1 MDLQMKYI
9 YNHVII
15 PRVDYK
21 TQLLV
26 WTNSQTEKLNS
37 TCRYM
42 FKRKASL
49 PLTTPNSIIHSSLGY
64 AIKDINTIQ
73 AQRQLSRLYNQVIS
87 KGMMKD
93 IFEIDCKQLQSEL
106 LSNKSPLATW
116 NISLKDLQVK
126 HCLLAHVLALLYD
139 NMLTIKSSGVKVNQI
154 QGGLLPI
161 VEICTHKEIFSNGI
175 SKGLK
180 RKNVYF
186 VSQLMSSDGIRLLR
200 YKDLKYRTKIN
211 TQGRIPSWFKFI
223 ETKLIKD
230 PLKSKKVKTDYQL
243 GYNIHSVN
251 TKIDN
256 LKTKNWITTFHDQTG
271 KPIIG
276 RVLDNPNEDRIR
288 IEHWI
293 QDLENDQISP
303 SVQLPILKK
312 CGGCVMKDIFEVDCK
327 QLQSELLSNKFPLAT
342 WNISL
347 KDLQVKHCLLARV
360 LALLYDNMLTIKS
373 SGVKVNQ
380 IQEGLIPIVEI
391 CIHKEIFT
399 NGISKGLKGKNVYF
413 TSQLMSSDSTRLL
426 RYKDLK
432 HRTKINTQD
441 RISKHW
447 IQDLENDQ
455 ISPSVQLP
463 ILKKCGGCEVKTNQ
477 IRNKRNNTK
486 VRCIADIS
494 IENCVKVNANS
505 IQNDRYIADMA
516 IYETLA
522 QAECKYYRKTS
533 MNECIIEKVNGLLK
547 YIHSSDYRNA
557 LIIEI
562 ANSLMQ
568 ETDIEIYTDGSMKN
582 IATNEIIMGC
592 TFVISAPIKKSFN
605 CGITDN
611 PSSNKAELMAVI
623 LNIERSK
630 VNYKVLWLCLFK
642 IIRIYSLKVKIT
654 KVKAHSDCD
663 YNKEADKLAKSGAE
677 KNVLIIEDKL
687 LLHNG
692 TVCWRDM
699 PIERN
704 PILMIKG
711 IKDAQFIEEFLMLHR
726 NEVYRQSDLLR
737 LIDWK
742 ISLKLNNINQYDTL
756 FEDHYLQSFR
766 IKICC
771 NELPTCANLKKRK
784 PDLYDE
790 NWKCNFCKIEEET
803 FDHFWKCSKI
813 QNVVQDIL
821 IRLKIFLAKIIQ
833 EYSRD
838 DIDIQELKVKINEL
852 GMWDIGRL
860 YDFTFLMKNQFI
872 YVSKRVYNRT

>member
-1 MDLQMKYI
+1 
-9 YNHVII
+9 
-15 PRVDYK
+15 
-21 TQLLV
+21 
-26 WTNSQTEKLNS
+26 
-37 TCRYM
+37 
-42 FKRKASL
+42 
-49 PLTTPNSIIHSSLGY
+49 
-64 AIKDINTIQ
+64 
-73 AQRQLSRLYNQVIS
+73 
-87 KGMMKD
+87 
-93 IFEIDCKQLQSEL
+93 
-106 LSNKSPLATW
+106 
-116 NISLKDLQVK
+116 
-126 HCLLAHVLALLYD
+126 
-139 NMLTIKSSGVKVNQI
+139 MLTIKSSGVKVNQI

-180 RKNVYF
+180 GKNVYF

-211 TQGRIPSWFKFI
+211 TQGRS
-223 ETKLIKD
+223 LVGSN

-288 IEHWI
+288 IE
-293 QDLENDQISP
+293 
-303 SVQLPILKK
+303 
-312 CGGCVMKDIFEVDCK
+312 
-327 QLQSELLSNKFPLAT
+327 
-342 WNISL
+342 
-347 KDLQVKHCLLARV
+347 
-360 LALLYDNMLTIKS
+360 
-373 SGVKVNQ
+373 
-380 IQEGLIPIVEI
+380 
-391 CIHKEIFT
+391 
-399 NGISKGLKGKNVYF
+399 
-413 TSQLMSSDSTRLL
+413 
-426 RYKDLK
+426 
-432 HRTKINTQD
+432 
-441 RISKHW
+441 HW

-623 LNIERSK
+623 LS
-630 VNYKVLWLCLFK
+630 
-642 IIRIYSLKVKIT
+642 
-654 KVKAHSDCD
+654 
-663 YNKEADKLAKSGAE
+663 
-677 KNVLIIEDKL
+677 
-687 LLHNG
+687 
-692 TVCWRDM
+692 
-699 PIERN
+699 
-704 PILMIKG
+704 
-711 IKDAQFIEEFLMLHR
+711 
-726 NEVYRQSDLLR
+726 
-737 LIDWK
+737 
-742 ISLKLNNINQYDTL
+742 
-756 FEDHYLQSFR
+756 
-766 IKICC
+766 
-771 NELPTCANLKKRK
+771 
-784 PDLYDE
+784 
-790 NWKCNFCKIEEET
+790 
-803 FDHFWKCSKI
+803 
-813 QNVVQDIL
+813 
-821 IRLKIFLAKIIQ
+821 
-833 EYSRD
+833 
-838 DIDIQELKVKINEL
+838 
-852 GMWDIGRL
+852 
-860 YDFTFLMKNQFI
+860 
-872 YVSKRVYNRT
+872 

>member
-1 MDLQMKYI
+1 
-9 YNHVII
+9 
-15 PRVDYK
+15 
-21 TQLLV
+21 
-26 WTNSQTEKLNS
+26 
-37 TCRYM
+37 
-42 FKRKASL
+42 
-49 PLTTPNSIIHSSLGY
+49 
-64 AIKDINTIQ
+64 
-73 AQRQLSRLYNQVIS
+73 
-87 KGMMKD
+87 
-93 IFEIDCKQLQSEL
+93 
-106 LSNKSPLATW
+106 
-116 NISLKDLQVK
+116 
-126 HCLLAHVLALLYD
+126 
-139 NMLTIKSSGVKVNQI
+139 MLTIKSSGVKVNQI

-211 TQGRIPSWFKFI
+211 TQGRIPRWFKFI

-288 IEHWI
+288 IE
-293 QDLENDQISP
+293 
-303 SVQLPILKK
+303 
-312 CGGCVMKDIFEVDCK
+312 
-327 QLQSELLSNKFPLAT
+327 
-342 WNISL
+342 
-347 KDLQVKHCLLARV
+347 
-360 LALLYDNMLTIKS
+360 
-373 SGVKVNQ
+373 
-380 IQEGLIPIVEI
+380 
-391 CIHKEIFT
+391 
-399 NGISKGLKGKNVYF
+399 
-413 TSQLMSSDSTRLL
+413 
-426 RYKDLK
+426 
-432 HRTKINTQD
+432 
-441 RISKHW
+441 HW

-582 IATNEIIMGC
+582 IATNEIIMGSANVEIYSDSQWVVN
-592 TFVISAPIKKSFN
+592 TFDELNFLTIK
-605 CGITDN
+605 D
-611 PSSNKAELMAVI
+611 
-623 LNIERSK
+623 IERLK

-663 YNKEADKLAKSGAE
+663 YNKEADKLAKSDAE

-692 TVCWRDM
+692 TVCWRNM

-711 IKDAQFIEEFLMLHR
+711 IKDAQFIEEFLMLHH

-742 ISLKLNNINQYDTL
+742 I
-756 FEDHYLQSFR
+756 
-766 IKICC
+766 
-771 NELPTCANLKKRK
+771 
-784 PDLYDE
+784 
-790 NWKCNFCKIEEET
+790 
-803 FDHFWKCSKI
+803 
-813 QNVVQDIL
+813 
-821 IRLKIFLAKIIQ
+821 
-833 EYSRD
+833 
-838 DIDIQELKVKINEL
+838 
-852 GMWDIGRL
+852 
-860 YDFTFLMKNQFI
+860 
-872 YVSKRVYNRT
+872 

>member
-87 KGMMKD
+87 KGVMKD

-211 TQGRIPSWFKFI
+211 TQGRIPRWFKFI

-256 LKTKNWITTFHDQTG
+256 LKTKNWITTFHDQ
-271 KPIIG
+271 I
-276 RVLDNPNEDRIR
+276 
-288 IEHWI
+288 
-293 QDLENDQISP
+293 
-303 SVQLPILKK
+303 
-312 CGGCVMKDIFEVDCK
+312 
-327 QLQSELLSNKFPLAT
+327 
-342 WNISL
+342 
-347 KDLQVKHCLLARV
+347 
-360 LALLYDNMLTIKS
+360 
-373 SGVKVNQ
+373 
-380 IQEGLIPIVEI
+380 
-391 CIHKEIFT
+391 
-399 NGISKGLKGKNVYF
+399 
-413 TSQLMSSDSTRLL
+413 
-426 RYKDLK
+426 
-432 HRTKINTQD
+432 
-441 RISKHW
+441 
-447 IQDLENDQ
+447 
-455 ISPSVQLP
+455 
-463 ILKKCGGCEVKTNQ
+463 
-477 IRNKRNNTK
+477 

-623 LNIERSK
+623 LS
-630 VNYKVLWLCLFK
+630 
-642 IIRIYSLKVKIT
+642 
-654 KVKAHSDCD
+654 
-663 YNKEADKLAKSGAE
+663 
-677 KNVLIIEDKL
+677 
-687 LLHNG
+687 
-692 TVCWRDM
+692 
-699 PIERN
+699 
-704 PILMIKG
+704 
-711 IKDAQFIEEFLMLHR
+711 
-726 NEVYRQSDLLR
+726 
-737 LIDWK
+737 
-742 ISLKLNNINQYDTL
+742 
-756 FEDHYLQSFR
+756 
-766 IKICC
+766 
-771 NELPTCANLKKRK
+771 
-784 PDLYDE
+784 
-790 NWKCNFCKIEEET
+790 
-803 FDHFWKCSKI
+803 
-813 QNVVQDIL
+813 
-821 IRLKIFLAKIIQ
+821 
-833 EYSRD
+833 
-838 DIDIQELKVKINEL
+838 
-852 GMWDIGRL
+852 
-860 YDFTFLMKNQFI
+860 
-872 YVSKRVYNRT
+872 